1 MIVFHKS
8 LRASQVAIV
17 VKNPP
22 TNAGSIRD
30 AGLIPVRKIPW
41 RRTRQPI
48 PVFLLGESTW
58 TEESG
63 GLQSKESQRADT
75 TEVSDTSEVT
85 EHISLS
91 DFLHFYAIL
100 FFFFFLLL

>member
-1 MIVFHKS
+1 MVFHKS
-8 LRASQVAIV
+8 LRASQVVLV

-22 TNAGSIRD
+22 ANAGSIRD
-30 AGLIPVRKIPW
+30 SGLISVRNIPW
-41 RRTRQPI
+41 RKTRQPT
-48 PVFLLGESTW
+48 PVFLLRESTW

-75 TEVSDTSEVT
+75 TEVT

-91 DFLHFYAIL
+91 DFLHCYAI
-100 FFFFFLLL
+100 FFFLFAPLTG